1 MDENPEDEHQVAL
14 TPPNTPVP
22 QPMSTIKDLVAI
34 VFDLL
39 PCDEQVT
46 IWLAIQ
52 NAFVETPTYK
62 NYVANATLHASGAD
76 S

>member
-1 MDENPEDEHQVAL
+1 M
-14 TPPNTPVP
+14 
-22 QPMSTIKDLVAI
+22 AI